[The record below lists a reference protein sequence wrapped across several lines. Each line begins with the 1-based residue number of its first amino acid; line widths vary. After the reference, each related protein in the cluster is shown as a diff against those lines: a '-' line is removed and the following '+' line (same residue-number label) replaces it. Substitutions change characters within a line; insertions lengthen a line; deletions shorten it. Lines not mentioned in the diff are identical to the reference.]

1 MSDPV
6 RFLVSFGQAVSTMAL
21 YDDGHPARERA
32 VDRSYRC
39 LRDLQQHD
47 PLPRFSFL
55 GEETIYQ
62 ETALRE
68 LGDWEWGTR
77 LAQAGVQ
84 RMELDENVTREAY
97 EEFLEEM
104 MARITLSFIDSTEA
118 RPTRPSGIKVG
129 TLGIRGDTRVLQE
142 TLEADVQVAN
152 DLILARRGSRID
164 PVDAQGSSGARE
176 APLAEA
182 EAVVRSLSMAMH
194 GDQEMILPLLQLKEF
209 DEYTTTHSLN
219 VSVLVMALAESL
231 GLAQQDVRTFGIAG
245 LLHDLGKVNVPQEIL
260 NKPGKLSEEERAI
273 MQQHPVAGAKLI
285 IESGRR
291 LDLAAA
297 VAHEHHIM
305 INGHGYPT
313 CHYRRDCHKASK
325 LVHVCDVYDALRT
338 RRPYRDAWEAERVLT
353 YVEERAGTEFEPE
366 AATAFVRMMRK
377 AERGIQMS
385 PLPPG
390 DPPTEPHRRNLSDPG
405 GFRTHDLRIK
415 SPLLYQLSYRVSEQL
430 AQDTRGL
437 GRGTSYRRCS
447 PNITNLR

>member
-21 YDDGHPARERA
+21 YNEGHPARERA
-32 VDRSYRC
+32 VDRSYQC
-39 LRDLQQHD
+39 LRDLQQYD
-47 PLPRFSFL
+47 PHPRFSFL

-62 ETALRE
+62 ESALRE
-68 LGDWEWGTR
+68 LGDWEWAKR

-84 RMELDENVTREAY
+84 RMELDKNVTREEY

-104 MARITLSFIDSTEA
+104 MARITLSFIDSAEA
-118 RPTRPSGIKVG
+118 RPGRPAGIKVG
-129 TLGIRGDTRVLQE
+129 TLGIRGDTKEVE
-142 TLEADVQVAN
+142 EIFEASAPVATISYALGEEAASIQSMHRDVQE
-152 DLILARRGSRID
+152 RGKF
-164 PVDAQGSSGARE
+164 
-176 APLAEA
+176 PLAEA

-194 GDQEMILPLLQLKEF
+194 GDQDMILPLLQLREF

-219 VSVLVMALAESL
+219 VSVLTMALAESL

-260 NKPGKLSEEERAI
+260 NKPGKLTDEERTI
-273 MQQHPVAGAKLI
+273 MQEHPAAGAKLI

-305 INGHGYPT
+305 INGHGYPA

-353 YVEERAGTEFEPE
+353 YIEERAGTEFEPE
-366 AATAFVRMMRK
+366 AASAFVRMMRK
-377 AERGIQMS
+377 AETGIQLS
-385 PLPPG
+385 PLPPATAAAAPSAPSG
-390 DPPTEPHRRNLSDPG
+390 QKQH
-405 GFRTHDLRIK
+405 
-415 SPLLYQLSYRVSEQL
+415 
-430 AQDTRGL
+430 
-437 GRGTSYRRCS
+437 
-447 PNITNLR
+447 

>member
-21 YDDGHPARERA
+21 YNDGHPARERA
-32 VDRSYRC
+32 VDRSFRC
-39 LRDLQQHD
+39 LRDLQQFD
-47 PLPRFSFL
+47 PLPSFSFL

-84 RMELDENVTREAY
+84 RMELDTNVTREEY

-104 MARITLSFIDSTEA
+104 MARITLSFIDSAEA
-118 RPTRPSGIKVG
+118 RPGRPAGIKVG
-129 TLGIRGDTRVLQE
+129 TLGIRGDTKK
-142 TLEADVQVAN
+142 LEESFQAEVPVATISYALGEEAASIQSMHREVQ
-152 DLILARRGSRID
+152 DRGKL
-164 PVDAQGSSGARE
+164 
-176 APLAEA
+176 PLAEA

-194 GDQEMILPLLQLKEF
+194 GDTEMILPLLQLREF

-219 VSVLVMALAESL
+219 VSVLTMALAESL

-260 NKPGKLSEEERAI
+260 NKPGKLTEEERTI
-273 MQQHPVAGAKLI
+273 MQQHPAAGAKLI

-305 INGHGYPT
+305 INGHGYPA

-338 RRPYRDAWEAERVLT
+338 KRPYRDAWEAERVLT
-353 YVEERAGTEFEPE
+353 YIEERAGTEFEPD

-377 AERGIQMS
+377 VEGAIQRSVVPAINGEVPQKS
-385 PLPPG
+385 PEGQAHPPG
-390 DPPTEPHRRNLSDPG
+390 APSANPASKPPE
-405 GFRTHDLRIK
+405 
-415 SPLLYQLSYRVSEQL
+415 
-430 AQDTRGL
+430 
-437 GRGTSYRRCS
+437 GT
-447 PNITNLR
+447 P